1 MKKKSSGSKKT
12 IPAFKTDKE
21 AEDFLEQDLSDYLHA
36 GNFKPVTFEFMPKT
50 EKVNLRIPA
59 SLLTAIKQ
67 KAKKAKI
74 PYQRYIRHV
83 LENSRS

>member
-1 MKKKSSGSKKT
+1 MKKRVPRMT
-12 IPAFKTDKE
+12 TDKE
-21 AEDFLEQDLSDYLHA
+21 AEDFLDQDLSNLDFSQ
-36 GNFKPVTFEFMPKT
+36 FKPVTFEFMPKT

-83 LENSRS
+83 LENSLS

>member
-1 MKKKSSGSKKT
+1 MKKRV
-12 IPAFKTDKE
+12 PEMKTDKE
-21 AEDFLEQDLSDYLHA
+21 AEDFLAQDLSNLDFSQ
-36 GNFKPVTFEFMPKT
+36 FKPVTFEFMPKT
-50 EKVNLRIPA
+50 EKLNLRIPA

-83 LENSRS
+83 LENSLS